1 MSPLSVWIDN
11 HSKEMRNAA
20 KRRGNRMNYRVPVT
34 IQWEAAPAGVVSLEN
49 GFTRVVNEYGCL
61 LVSPCEFALQ
71 QRLRVTNMVTKQQAS
86 AEVVWKGTERPD
98 GWDLGVKLT
107 EALVDFWGVNV

>member
-1 MSPLSVWIDN
+1 MSPLSTWTEHYPN
-11 HSKEMRNAA
+11 SRTAA
-20 KRRGNRMNYRVPVT
+20 KRRGSRINYRVP
-34 IQWEAAPAGVVSLEN
+34 IIIEWEAALAGPMSVEK

-61 LVSPCEFALQ
+61 LVSPREIGLQ
-71 QRLRVTNMVTKQQAS
+71 QRLRVTNTVTHQQAS

-107 EALVDFWGVNV
+107 ESLVDFWGVDL

>member
-1 MSPLSVWIDN
+1 MSPLSIWTEHPRDLRTV
-11 HSKEMRNAA
+11 A
-20 KRRGNRMNYRVPVT
+20 KRRGNRINYRVPVT
-34 IQWEAAPAGVVSLEN
+34 IEWEGAPAEPVCLET

-61 LVSPCEFALQ
+61 LVSPKEIGLQ
-71 QRLRVTNMVTKQQAS
+71 QRLRVTNTITRQQAS

-107 EALVDFWGVNV
+107 DSLVDFWGVDL